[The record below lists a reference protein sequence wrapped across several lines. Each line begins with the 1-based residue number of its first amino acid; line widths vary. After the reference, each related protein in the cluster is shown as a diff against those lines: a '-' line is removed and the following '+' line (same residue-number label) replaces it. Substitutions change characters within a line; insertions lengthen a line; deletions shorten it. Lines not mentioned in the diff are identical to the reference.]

1 MSRLLR
7 ACATKTYSLI
17 LTLTLTLRLPF
28 GIFFFKLQSYFGRRP
43 LAPRPIPLRRLSI
56 FFQIVCLQSQTDR
69 QPLRTN
75 SFNKVGRRDKLS
87 STLWPGWAA
96 SVKFVARQ

>member
-28 GIFFFKLQSYFGRRP
+28 GIFFLQTSVLFWPTASRTKTYTIKTFVD
-43 LAPRPIPLRRLSI
+43 I
-56 FFQIVCLQSQTDR
+56 FSDSLFTVADR
-69 QPLRTN
+69 QTTT
-75 SFNKVGRRDKLS
+75 SH
-87 STLWPGWAA
+87 
-96 SVKFVARQ
+96 KFL